1 MAAQET
7 AAGTGGGAPQVVTRW
22 RYGDVGDS
30 NFAVHG
36 RAVPLLVGLLCAIVF
51 FVALCLYLRWRCHRY
66 APADDDPEAG
76 DASSSSAAAASLPGL
91 DADAIRRLP
100 VTLYRPPAAMPP
112 PSAPRLAV
120 PGEKAEAE
128 AEAEANDDD
137 DQAAEALCSICIS
150 ALVAGEK
157 VKVLPPCGHCFHPDC
172 VDAWLRSQPSCPL
185 CRCLLAASVAA
196 AKADG
201 ANDAV

>member
-1 MAAQET
+1 MAAQEGS
-7 AAGTGGGAPQVVTRW
+7 AGGSQVVARW

-66 APADDDPEAG
+66 TPDPEAG
-76 DASSSSAAAASLPGL
+76 ASSSSAAAAASLPGL
-91 DADAIRRLP
+91 DADAIRGLP
-100 VTLYRPPAAMPP
+100 VTLYRPPASPP
-112 PSAPRLAV
+112 PPRL
-120 PGEKAEAE
+120 PGKGDGDGDGGEA
-128 AEAEANDDD
+128 D
-137 DQAAEALCSICIS
+137 DQAAALCSICIS

-172 VDAWLRSQPSCPL
+172 VDAWLRSQASCPL
-185 CRCLLAASVAA
+185 CRCLLAAKPAA
-196 AKADG
+196 VNGSD
-201 ANDAV
+201 DAV